1 MTDESITSKEARHV
15 RHPVDQYVS
24 HSMGNTGPIFWGS
37 IPTARSSDQSHLS
50 CGHRHGEAPHRHA
63 LDTVKFTNIDLEKG
77 TTETEHVVLSIQGL
91 HCVPCE
97 HKLFKC
103 LASIPGIY
111 NIQTSLVLSQAEFD
125 LDICAASADDV
136 VRLIKR
142 RTGFGCQKLTSDGH
156 NIDVVVEDSAK
167 FVKQAY
173 PPGVDYMIP
182 LDKRRVQITYNAS
195 IEGARDLCE
204 KFFQPPLQLA
214 PPRPHPTIAAG
225 KHTVT
230 KAAYLTLLSATL
242 TTPVLILA
250 WAPLPQSPLAYGIVS
265 LVLAT
270 IVQVAVAGPFYRS
283 AFMSLFY
290 SRSVEMDLLIVLSTT
305 TAYVFSVISFAF
317 QVLGQPLGVGEFFE
331 TSTLLVTL
339 IMLGHLVSAL
349 ARQKAI
355 ESISIR
361 SLQIATATLVD
372 ADGNNERV
380 IDARLLQYGDY
391 FKVMPDSRVVTDGNV
406 IMGTSELDESMI
418 TGEAQFVGKFPGST
432 VIAGAVNGSGTLVVQ
447 LVRLPGDNTISHIAG
462 MVDETKYSKSR
473 TQDLADRVAGYFIPI
488 VGVLTLLTFV
498 IWLVVGTIYRK
509 ESLAPAVVRAVT
521 YAISVLVV
529 SCPCAIGL
537 AVPMVT
543 VIAAAVAAKRGVV
556 FKSAETIETA
566 RKVTHVVFDKTG
578 TLTRGQLSI
587 SAEIYLFHSQD
598 TTASIA
604 LGLTTGI
611 KHPVAN
617 AIATHLQSTG
627 VKPSNFK
634 DVRSVAGSGIEGTW
648 NGMSFRA
655 GNSRWL
661 GVDKVPEVRSL
672 SQRGLTVFCVCSEDV
687 LIAVYGLKSSLRP
700 EAFAVV
706 AELKSRGIGVSI
718 ISGDDTGAVQSIAA
732 DLGIDEKH
740 VRSRCSPRQKQEYI
754 KDMIGTKGNNV
765 VMFCGDGTNDA
776 IALAQADIGVHM
788 NEGTDIARSAADV
801 ILLRPSLAGIITLMD
816 VSNAAFT
823 RVRFNF
829 IWSFVYNLVAIL
841 LAAGCFVKARI
852 SPGYAGL
859 GEIVS
864 VVPVILIAW
873 QLKWAKIS

>member
-1 MTDESITSKEARHV
+1 MTDESITAKEARHV
-15 RHPVDQYVS
+15 RQSVDKHVS
-24 HSMGNTGPIFWGS
+24 DRRGHTGPSSWGS
-37 IPTARSSDQSHLS
+37 FPTARSSDPSHLS
-50 CGHRHGEAPHRHA
+50 CGHRQGEASHGRS
-63 LDTVKFTNIDLEKG
+63 LDIVQFSNIDLEKG
-77 TTETEHVVLSIQGL
+77 TTETDHVVLSIQGL

-97 HKLFKC
+97 HKLSKC
-103 LASIPGIY
+103 LASIPGIF

-125 LDICAASADDV
+125 LDLCVASTDDV

-142 RTGFGCQKLTSDGH
+142 RTGFVCQKLTSDGH
-156 NIDVVVEDSAK
+156 NIDVIVEDSAK
-167 FVKQAY
+167 FVKQPH
-173 PPGVDYMIP
+173 PPGVNYMIP
-182 LDKRRVQITYNAS
+182 IDKRRVQVTYNAS
-195 IEGARDLCE
+195 IEGARNLCE

-225 KHTVT
+225 KDTVT
-230 KAAYLTLLSATL
+230 KSTYLTLLSATL
-242 TTPVLILA
+242 TLPVLILA
-250 WAPLPQSPLAYGIVS
+250 WAPLPQYPLAYGIVS

-270 IVQVAVAGPFYRS
+270 IVQVVVAGPFYRS

-290 SRSVEMDLLIVLSTT
+290 SRSIEMDLLIVLSTT

-317 QVLGQPLGVGEFFE
+317 QALGQPLATGEFFE

-361 SLQIATATLVD
+361 SLQAATAILVD
-372 ADGNNERV
+372 SNGNNERI
-380 IDARLLQYGDY
+380 IDARLLQYGDF

-406 IMGTSELDESMI
+406 VLGTSEHDESMV
-418 TGEAQFVGKFPGST
+418 TGEAQFVEKIPGSS
-432 VIAGAVNGSGTLVVQ
+432 VIAGAVNGAGTLVVQ

-473 TQDLADRVAGYFIPI
+473 TQDLADRIAGYFIPI
-488 VGVLTLLTFV
+488 VAFLTLLTFV
-498 IWLVVGTIYRK
+498 IWVVVGTIYRK
-509 ESLAPAVVRAVT
+509 ESLAPAVVKAAT

-556 FKSAETIETA
+556 FKSADTIEMA

-587 SAEIYLFHSQD
+587 SAEVYLIESQY
-598 TTASIA
+598 TAGSLA
-604 LGLTTGI
+604 LGLTAGI

-627 VKPSNFK
+627 VKPAMFK

-648 NGMSFRA
+648 NEMPFRA

-661 GVDKVPEVRSL
+661 GVDKLPLVRSL
-672 SQRGLTVFCVCSEDV
+672 SQRGLTVFCVSGGDV
-687 LIAVYGLKSSLRP
+687 LLAVYGLKNSLRP
-700 EAFAVV
+700 DAGLVIS
-706 AELKSRGIGVSI
+706 ELKARGIGVSI
-718 ISGDDTGAVQSIAA
+718 ISGDDSGAVQSIAT

-754 KDMIGTKGNNV
+754 KELINIKDKNV

-788 NEGTDIARSAADV
+788 NEGTDIAQSAADV
-801 ILLRPSLAGIITLMD
+801 FLLRPSLSGIITLMD
-816 VSNAAFT
+816 VSQAAFK
-823 RVRFNF
+823 RIRLNF
-829 IWSFVYNLVAIL
+829 IWSFMYNLFAIL
-841 LAAGCFVKARI
+841 LATGCFVKARI
-852 SPGYAGL
+852 SPQYAGL

-864 VVPVILIAW
+864 VVPVILVAW
-873 QLKWAKIS
+873 QLKCAKIS